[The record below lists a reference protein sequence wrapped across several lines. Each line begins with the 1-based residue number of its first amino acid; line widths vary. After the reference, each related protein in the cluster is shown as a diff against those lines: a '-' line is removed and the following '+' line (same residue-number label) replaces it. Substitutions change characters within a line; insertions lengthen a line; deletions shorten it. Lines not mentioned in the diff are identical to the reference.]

1 MITYRFA
8 FVCSLICLSACSSQS
23 PDYASL
29 GLVDISGT
37 VKVDGEPVP
46 GAVVSF
52 KDVSNGNESYG
63 LTNSSGYYR
72 LWFNSEKYGIM
83 PGEKQIQFSTTRKI
97 LGLNSEEEG
106 GGNEESE
113 EGTVVENSDVEKF
126 RDAYRKDSKIIVTV
140 DEDSST
146 FDFDLASDGS
156 TSQPL

>member
-1 MITYRFA
+1 MF
-8 FVCSLICLSACSSQS
+8 LSACSSQS

-29 GLVDISGT
+29 GLVDVSGT
-37 VKVDGEPVP
+37 IKIDGEPVP
-46 GAVVSF
+46 GAVVAF

-72 LWFNSEKYGIM
+72 LWFNSEKYGVM
-83 PGEKQIQFSTTRKI
+83 PGEKQIEFSTTRKI

-106 GGNEESE
+106 GVGEESE
-113 EGTVVENSDVEKF
+113 AGPPVENSGVEEF
-126 RDAYRKDSKIIVTV
+126 HEAYRKDSKIVVTV
-140 DEDSST
+140 DDDSST